1 MGGEARCQ
9 GFYDGRD
16 TRITQ
21 SNPGSGGRTA
31 EAIVRQ
37 KTMGNVSKG
46 LMEVNAA
53 TLLLGFVALFPK
65 MIDLPPGQIIFGRC
79 VVAAASLAIFF
90 VARRR
95 LPRLTRRRD
104 YAVVSLLGMMLATHW
119 VFYFHAV
126 QVSTV
131 AVAIIALFTYPII
144 TVLLE
149 PLVFRTR
156 IARADVLTALAVLF
170 GIFLMIPG
178 FSLGS
183 SAGQG
188 VMWGV
193 ASAALYA
200 ARNVFQKKYLTEV
213 SSSAALLYQVS
224 IGALVLLP
232 FLPAGSGKEIMSWSL
247 PLLALGVLF
256 TALPHTLLLDSLR
269 HLKAKTLGIVQS
281 LQPAYG
287 VVLAAIFLSEYPSM
301 RTLAGGA
308 VVVIAASYE
317 FVKVRRA
324 KV

>member
-1 MGGEARCQ
+1 
-9 GFYDGRD
+9 
-16 TRITQ
+16 
-21 SNPGSGGRTA
+21 
-31 EAIVRQ
+31 
-37 KTMGNVSKG
+37 MGNVSKG

-65 MIDLPPGQIIFGRC
+65 MIDLPPKQIIFGRC
-79 VVAAASLAIFF
+79 VVAAAALAILF

-95 LPRLTRRRD
+95 LPRLTRGRD
-104 YAVVSLLGMMLATHW
+104 YIVVGLLGMMLVTHW

-156 IARADVLTALAVLF
+156 IARADVLTALAVLL
-170 GIFLMIPG
+170 GILLMVPG
-178 FSLGS
+178 FSFGS

-188 VMWGV
+188 AMWGV
-193 ASAALYA
+193 ASASLYA
-200 ARNVFQKKYLTEV
+200 ARNVFQKKYLTEA
-213 SSSAALLYQVS
+213 SSSATLLYQVS
-224 IGALVLLP
+224 IGALVLFP
-232 FLPAGSGKEIMSWSL
+232 FLPAGSGKEMMSWSL
-247 PLLALGVLF
+247 PLLALGLLF

-287 VVLAAIFLSEYPSM
+287 VALAAIFLSEYPSM

-308 VVVIAASYE
+308 VILIAASYE
-317 FVKVRRA
+317 FVKVSRSQA
-324 KV
+324 